1 MTLKPIHPFTLHC
14 GARTIECKRPL
25 LMGILNV
32 TPDSFS
38 DGGHF
43 LAAEKAIAHA
53 KVMIDDGA
61 DIIDIGGESTRP
73 GAEIVSV
80 EDELRRVIPVIEGLA
95 NLDVTL
101 SIDTQKAAVAE
112 AATKAG
118 AHIVN
123 DVTGARD
130 PDMLAVVAASQAA
143 LVLMHTR
150 GPSSDMMK
158 RTEYKDVVSE
168 VAAYLKERAEQ
179 AVAAGIKT
187 VILDPGVGFAKT
199 AAQNFTLVRRL
210 PEFIELGYPILMGPS
225 RKSFIGHITGQPA
238 AERIEGTIATVV
250 ASVLQGTHIVRVHD
264 VKEVKRALLVSE
276 AMQNG

>member
-1 MTLKPIHPFTLHC
+1 MTLEPIQPFTLHC
-14 GARTIECKRPL
+14 GPRIIECKRPL

-53 KVMIDDGA
+53 KVMIEDGA

-80 EDELRRVIPVIEGLA
+80 EEELRRVIPVIEGLVG
-95 NLDVTL
+95 LDVTL
-101 SIDTQKAAVAE
+101 SIDTQKAAVAA

-130 PDMLAVVAASQAA
+130 PDMLGVVAASGAA

-150 GPSSDMMK
+150 GLSSDMMK
-158 RTEYKDVVSE
+158 RTEYKDVVRE
-168 VAAYLKERAEQ
+168 VASYLKERAEQ

-199 AAQNFTLVRRL
+199 APQNFTLFRRL
-210 PEFIELGYPILMGPS
+210 PEFIDLGYPLLMGPS

-264 VKEVKRALLVSE
+264 VKEVKRALLVTE

>member
-1 MTLKPIHPFTLHC
+1 MTLEPIHPFTLHC
-14 GARTIECKRPL
+14 GSRTLETKSPL

-53 KVMIDDGA
+53 KQMIADGA
-61 DIIDIGGESTRP
+61 DIIDVGGESTRP
-73 GAEIVSV
+73 GAEVVSV
-80 EDELRRVIPVIEGLA
+80 EEELRRVIPVIEGLA
-95 NLDVTL
+95 DLDVTI
-101 SIDTQKAAVAE
+101 SIDTQKAVVAE

-130 PDMLAVVAASQAA
+130 PEMLSVVAKSEAA

-158 RTEYKDVVSE
+158 RVEYTDVVSE
-168 VAAYLKERAEQ
+168 VASYLKERAEQ
-179 AVAAGIKT
+179 ATAAGVKT
-187 VILDPGVGFAKT
+187 VIIDPGIGFAKT
-199 AAQNFTLVRRL
+199 APQNFTIFRRL
-210 PEFIELGYPILMGPS
+210 KEFIDLGYPLLMGPS

-238 AERIEGTIATVV
+238 AERLEGTIATVV
-250 ASVLQGTHIVRVHD
+250 ASVLLGTHIVRVHD
-264 VKEVKRALLVSE
+264 VKEVKRALLVTE
-276 AMQNG
+276 AMQNA